1 MEKRKFK
8 YDFFISYKHGDYD
21 SKISGYIQKKLEN
34 YKIPKEIQKRSGK
47 TKITKV
53 FRDKEELSVTVDLSQ
68 EIEEQLKNTE
78 YLIVM
83 CSPASKK
90 SRWVNQEVQTFI
102 KYRGWEYVLPVL
114 IEGEPCDA
122 FPDILNEREMLAA
135 DMRGKN
141 FNEAK
146 KKCNQEILRL
156 IAPALGCSYDE
167 LRQRNKLYA
176 ARRMAAAALILS
188 VTALGFGAYAWHQS
202 VKIQENYWQKMK
214 NQAGLLAEKS
224 NELLEKGD
232 REGALLVALEALPD
246 TLNKEEK
253 PLVGKAQMALE
264 NALYLYEQP
273 SMTAPRAT
281 KILKMDEDAS
291 GNFALNEEKTI
302 LISSDTNNQI
312 YFWNL
317 TDGTLMHKFDGLS
330 RNNEECEDVFA
341 GDDNLAYICT
351 NEAVYCYD
359 YEKKEVMWQ
368 IQAEEYAYWYNYEI
382 APSRETLAFTHQEY
396 LTLIDLKEGI
406 IKKEYLIEGE
416 DPSISK
422 IVWNPNEKQLGLCSI
437 GFSSK
442 GWLGT
447 IDLENGEQML
457 IKVFEEWIDIYISFR
472 DDNLIDCL
480 WYESKTFL
488 DYIYSQENYYVAEY
502 NCHTGEELWEIE
514 NQTVLRYTTPQIGYI
529 NEVSEGK
536 TLDLVTVSV
545 GSEVIG
551 ISEGMVWAEFSY
563 DSAIVNRRNYG
574 LTEVHTTENG
584 QNYRIH
590 WGTRNAFNE
599 FYSTLKLGIEDII
612 MSEEVVNNSLIAC
625 PRYGGGSIYVYEISK
640 DDEYTEVT
648 NSEESLYY
656 SFSPERKY
664 RIGKGHINDDAYDY
678 ALNIWNLESGEHL
691 FRKEFLYDSE
701 NRTGERLEE
710 IGFLDEQYYYYSTKE
725 QVVICDINTFETM
738 AAFVYQD
745 FFPDSYSSI
754 DKVYPVEGT
763 AKGLIFND
771 NDYNVFFLSSNE
783 NKTSLIMSSEEAKE
797 IIDQQYGEEAYGF
810 HFTVNPT
817 GEYLFFCASQSSQE
831 TSESKILI
839 WDVRNQC
846 LCGQFKMPYDNYED
860 FNLAFSSDG
869 NQMMFQ
875 NLKNGLQIM
884 NLTDGTIE
892 KLPFDGVN
900 YQKFMFSENDRYLLI
915 YSYDYFL
922 TVYDR
927 ENQCITMNEECDAVM
942 VDDWYCEVEEVRIVA
957 KRSMSQPFVFSFRK
971 IGEGLYECYSRVV
984 NCEIITHGRAYVRPN
999 SSHEIYN
1006 YPHRN
1011 LEEMILMA
1019 RDLLNG
1025 RELTDVERQRYS
1037 IDN

>member
-102 KYRGWEYVLPVL
+102 KHRGWEYVLPVL

-246 TLNKEEK
+246 SLNKEEK

-330 RNNEECEDVFA
+330 RNNEE
-341 GDDNLAYICT
+341 
-351 NEAVYCYD
+351 
-359 YEKKEVMWQ
+359 
-368 IQAEEYAYWYNYEI
+368 
-382 APSRETLAFTHQEY
+382 
-396 LTLIDLKEGI
+396 
-406 IKKEYLIEGE
+406 
-416 DPSISK
+416 
-422 IVWNPNEKQLGLCSI
+422 
-437 GFSSK
+437 
-442 GWLGT
+442 
-447 IDLENGEQML
+447 
-457 IKVFEEWIDIYISFR
+457 
-472 DDNLIDCL
+472 
-480 WYESKTFL
+480 
-488 DYIYSQENYYVAEY
+488 
-502 NCHTGEELWEIE
+502 
-514 NQTVLRYTTPQIGYI
+514 
-529 NEVSEGK
+529 
-536 TLDLVTVSV
+536 
-545 GSEVIG
+545 
-551 ISEGMVWAEFSY
+551 
-563 DSAIVNRRNYG
+563 
-574 LTEVHTTENG
+574 
-584 QNYRIH
+584 
-590 WGTRNAFNE
+590 
-599 FYSTLKLGIEDII
+599 
-612 MSEEVVNNSLIAC
+612 
-625 PRYGGGSIYVYEISK
+625 
-640 DDEYTEVT
+640 
-648 NSEESLYY
+648 
-656 SFSPERKY
+656 
-664 RIGKGHINDDAYDY
+664 
-678 ALNIWNLESGEHL
+678 
-691 FRKEFLYDSE
+691 
-701 NRTGERLEE
+701 
-710 IGFLDEQYYYYSTKE
+710 
-725 QVVICDINTFETM
+725 
-738 AAFVYQD
+738 
-745 FFPDSYSSI
+745 
-754 DKVYPVEGT
+754 
-763 AKGLIFND
+763 
-771 NDYNVFFLSSNE
+771 
-783 NKTSLIMSSEEAKE
+783 
-797 IIDQQYGEEAYGF
+797 
-810 HFTVNPT
+810 
-817 GEYLFFCASQSSQE
+817 
-831 TSESKILI
+831 
-839 WDVRNQC
+839 
-846 LCGQFKMPYDNYED
+846 
-860 FNLAFSSDG
+860 
-869 NQMMFQ
+869 
-875 NLKNGLQIM
+875 
-884 NLTDGTIE
+884 
-892 KLPFDGVN
+892 
-900 YQKFMFSENDRYLLI
+900 
-915 YSYDYFL
+915 
-922 TVYDR
+922 
-927 ENQCITMNEECDAVM
+927 
-942 VDDWYCEVEEVRIVA
+942 
-957 KRSMSQPFVFSFRK
+957 
-971 IGEGLYECYSRVV
+971 
-984 NCEIITHGRAYVRPN
+984 
-999 SSHEIYN
+999 
-1006 YPHRN
+1006 
-1011 LEEMILMA
+1011 
-1019 RDLLNG
+1019 
-1025 RELTDVERQRYS
+1025 
-1037 IDN
+1037 